1 MDALTQ
7 GADAV
12 AIAVESPLSP
22 DLDLLFTRHVQAM
35 HADTPPESI
44 HMLPRGELVS
54 PDIVFLVMRD
64 RGEPVGMG
72 ALKRLSGDHA
82 EIKSMHVLAERRGEG
97 LSRRM
102 LEALVAQARA
112 GGFARL
118 SLETGAQP
126 SFVAARRLYGRA
138 GFAECPPFGSY
149 RPDPNSVFMT
159 LSF

>member
-1 MDALTQ
+1 MMPSGQ
-7 GADAV
+7 GYFDS
-12 AIAVESPLSP
+12 ELSTTSGVP
-22 DLDLLFTRHVQAM
+22 V
-35 HADTPPESI
+35 PSI
-44 HMLPRGELVS
+44 KYYVREGLLPRGELVS

-82 EIKSMHVLAERRGEG
+82 EIKSMHVMAERRGEG

-118 SLETGAQP
+118 SLETGAQN
-126 SFVAARRLYGRA
+126 SFRAARGLYAGA
-138 GFAECPPFGSY
+138 GFVECGPFKGSG
-149 RPDPNSVFMT
+149 PDPNSLFMT
-159 LSF
+159 RIL